1 MINVSAAK
9 GYTYKRKYWEDSAMS
24 IRRDFFENATELLPH
39 LRRGAFLSVRSQGV
53 SNTMTIGWGMMGFIW
68 RRPILMVMVR
78 FSRHTYGLMEASDT
92 FTVSF
97 PNSDGYKEML
107 AQAGK
112 LSGRDMDKFKDLHIP
127 IQEAQAVAGPV
138 IDNCG
143 LTIECR
149 TLYKQAMNPD
159 DLDEEIRTSSYAND
173 DYHMLYFGEVVA
185 CYHNDQ
191 AEV

>member
-1 MINVSAAK
+1 MINVSVAK
-9 GYTYKRKYWEDSAMS
+9 SYTYKRKYWEDSAMS
-24 IRRDFFENATELLPH
+24 IRRDFFENATELLTQLP
-39 LRRGAFLSVRSQGV
+39 RGAFLSVRANGIA
-53 SNTMTIGWGMMGFIW
+53 NTMTIGWGMMGFIW
-68 RRPILMVMVR
+68 RKPILMVMVR

-97 PNSDGYKEML
+97 PSSDQYRELL
-107 AQAGK
+107 AQVGQ
-112 LSGRDMDKFKDLHIP
+112 LSGRDIDKFKDLHIP
-127 IQEAQAVAGPV
+127 IQEAQTVDGPV

-159 DLDEEIRTSSYAND
+159 DLDEEIRTNFYADD
-173 DYHMLYFGEVVA
+173 DYHMLYFGEVLA

-191 AEV
+191 G